1 MTDTPNLVVA
11 SDPTSDRIARLE
23 RELES
28 LRSGRRW
35 QTAALWA
42 LFILLVAFAFGA
54 VAYNYKS
61 TDDLRRDASSDRNVI
76 TRRIDDTSSSAQSR
90 IDSKT
95 DALDGRSNMI
105 VQDVAA
111 LSAENAALRA
121 KFDAFEQY
129 CGGACMPPTK

>member
-54 VAYNYKS
+54 AES
-61 TDDLRRDASSDRNVI
+61 QFDGIQFEAVI
-76 TRRIDDTSSSAQSR
+76 GQF
-90 IDSKT
+90 
-95 DALDGRSNMI
+95 L
-105 VQDVAA
+105 
-111 LSAENAALRA
+111 
-121 KFDAFEQY
+121 
-129 CGGACMPPTK
+129 